1 MSRDLFI
8 DMATVD
14 ELVGAVHSAPA
25 NDINA
30 LLELQMQLSVYGYY
44 IAEHLGELYELYC
57 AREVARKIDFGKYM
71 SETTE
76 PIGKAREIFYVDS
89 DRYSKEKQAEVNYK
103 RIKMVLEQ
111 INSVVQ
117 VLSMKISYLKKELE
131 SSKQI

>member
-1 MSRDLFI
+1 MRDLF
-8 DMATVD
+8 VD
-14 ELVGAVHSAPA
+14 ISKVNELVGAVSSAPA

-30 LLELQMQLSVYGYY
+30 LLDVQMQLSVYGYY

-76 PIGKAREIFYVDS
+76 PIGKAREMFYVDS

-103 RIKMVLEQ
+103 RIKLLLDQVNQTL
-111 INSVVQ
+111 Q
-117 VLSMKISYLKKELE
+117 VLSVKISCLKKELE
-131 SSKQI
+131 NSKKM